1 MAHLTSPPVTSGL
14 PKGIPYIIG
23 NEAAERFSFYGM
35 KGILVVFMTQFLFLL
50 PGAAD
55 GDPMARATAV
65 EHYHTFTSA
74 VYFTPIL
81 GALLAD
87 IIFGKY
93 LTIMSLS
100 LVYCAGHA
108 VLALMGISD
117 SIDPAKTMWMG
128 LILIAIGS
136 GGIKPCV
143 SAHVGDQFGPGNKH
157 LLTKVFGW
165 FYFSINTGAFLST
178 MLTPWLL
185 EWYGPHYAFG
195 IPGILMAIA
204 TFAFWKGRNV
214 FVHIPPGGKRW
225 FDETF
230 SAVGLKAMAKVSVV
244 FLFIAVFWAL
254 FDQTGS
260 SWVLQAE
267 DTDRHW
273 LGRTW
278 LSSQIQAVNP
288 IMILVFIPTFQFIV
302 YPAINKFWKL
312 TPMRKISL
320 GLFVMVGGFAMV
332 AFAQGMI
339 DAGQRPSIGWQVSA
353 YAILTASEVMVS
365 ITGLE
370 FAYTQAPKT
379 MKSVI
384 MALFLM
390 SVSLGNIFTAGVNN
404 NIVVDSGSED
414 AMNLAAEFA
423 AFEGTDGR
431 AALADAAEIGL
442 EQREDGSFSLILP
455 GFSAAA
461 DDDIEVLF
469 GADGNKEGM
478 NLAESEALQQ
488 GLAQIEAYW
497 NARDQLPLTEDGAA
511 LVATVNDP
519 WGNPLRYQLINRQ
532 NFIISSDG
540 PDNEQY
546 TQFDAWLE
554 VSVSSMSVQSQEE
567 AAAQAGDL
575 SDDGGEVR
583 YTWVETETARMEMD
597 RALAEDGTAS
607 LTLEDFLPQRVAT
620 EDAEIAPQPFEAEAR
635 PYVGGATTLRGAPY
649 FWFFTRLMLGTAIA
663 FVIVAFLYKP
673 KEYIQGDDG
682 DDAGPKAE
690 GATEAH
696 A

>member
-1 MAHLTSPPVTSGL
+1 MTSGL

-65 EHYHTFTSA
+65 EHYHAFTSL

-87 IIFGKY
+87 ILLGKY

-108 VLALMGISD
+108 VLAMMGISD
-117 SIDPAKTMWMG
+117 AIDPAKTMWMG
-128 LILIAIGS
+128 LILIALGS

-143 SAHVGDQFGPGNKH
+143 SAHVGDQFGPGNKQ

-214 FVHIPPGGKRW
+214 FVHIPPSGKRW

-230 SAVGLKAMAKVSVV
+230 SPVGLKAMAKVSVV

-267 DTDRHW
+267 DMDRYW

-332 AFAQGMI
+332 AYAQGLI

-390 SVSLGNIFTAGVNN
+390 SVSLGNIFTATVNN
-404 NIVVDSGSED
+404 NIVVDSGSEA
-414 AMNLAAEFA
+414 AMILAAEFA
-423 AFEGTDGR
+423 EFEGTEGR
-431 AALADAAEIGL
+431 AALAEAAGIGL

-455 GFSAAA
+455 GFSDAAN
-461 DDDIEVLF
+461 DDIEVLF

-478 NLAESEALQQ
+478 SLSESEALHQ

-497 NARDQLPLTEDGAA
+497 NAEDRLPLTEDGAE

-540 PDNEQY
+540 PDDEQH
-546 TQFDAWLE
+546 TLFDAWIE
-554 VSVSSMSVQSQEE
+554 VSVSAMSVQSQEE
-567 AAAQAGDL
+567 AVAQAGSATAD
-575 SDDGGEVR
+575 SEVR
-583 YTWVETETARMEMD
+583 YTWVQTETARMALN
-597 RALAEDGTAS
+597 RAMAEDGTAS
-607 LTLEDFLPQRVAT
+607 LTLEDFLPAPVAA
-620 EDAEIAPQPFEAEAR
+620 EGVEIAAQPFVAEAR

-649 FWFFTRLMLGTAIA
+649 FWFFTRLMAGTAIA

-682 DDAGPKAE
+682 NDTGPKAP
-690 GATEAH
+690 AA